1 MPANKTTP
9 KRIKFSTTAENHIIK
24 LFSSRNILCMHI
36 SKNVCRWNARTATPH
51 QLFNTAPL
59 SSSDCSIGVEIFSH
73 ELHESH
79 RGTHV
84 RDIEHD

>member
-1 MPANKTTP
+1 MA
-9 KRIKFSTTAENHIIK
+9 
-24 LFSSRNILCMHI
+24 I
-36 SKNVCRWNARTATPH
+36 SKRPGWQEFLGHLGAFQSIIYNLTISATIIDT
-51 QLFNTAPL
+51 LT
-59 SSSDCSIGVEIFSH
+59 SRVEIFSH

>member
-1 MPANKTTP
+1 MQFKESFGEDT
-9 KRIKFSTTAENHIIK
+9 
-24 LFSSRNILCMHI
+24 LQILQKAI
-36 SKNVCRWNARTATPH
+36 
-51 QLFNTAPL
+51 
-59 SSSDCSIGVEIFSH
+59 VEIFSH